1 MYTPTK
7 LTEYLDKYD
16 VSWAKTLPE
25 NTPPEDIV
33 VAYNKEP
40 LFRLIQK
47 EEIMT
52 ENDLKT
58 HSELYPNRNFGNNL
72 WKASGLSSLCT
83 LEDARSM
90 AKLPYLKHLH
100 GIAEITM
107 SPEYGVM
114 LKTPSNNCANH
125 YTWWHTTLFD
135 LNNAEIQYREIT
147 LQPKAI

>member
-7 LTEYLDKYD
+7 LTEYLDKYG

-52 ENDLKT
+52 FRII
-58 HSELYPNRNFGNNL
+58 S
-72 WKASGLSSLCT
+72 
-83 LEDARSM
+83 
-90 AKLPYLKHLH
+90 
-100 GIAEITM
+100 
-107 SPEYGVM
+107 
-114 LKTPSNNCANH
+114 
-125 YTWWHTTLFD
+125 
-135 LNNAEIQYREIT
+135 
-147 LQPKAI
+147 